1 MEADETEDV
10 DKGTQPSLWYSVLQT
25 SDACSP
31 ALPHL
36 TRELQSHSCV
46 ADPDA
51 MGTISTQVFSESGS
65 RGDLP
70 GLVAITLSPG

>member
-10 DKGTQPSLWYSVLQT
+10 DKGTQPSLWGSVLQT
-25 SDACSP
+25 S

-36 TRELQSHSCV
+36 TGELQSHSST

-51 MGTISTQVFSESGS
+51 MGTTSTQVFSKSGS
-65 RGDLP
+65 CGDLP
-70 GLVAITLSPG
+70 GLVALTLSPG